1 MLLEGAC
8 PGRAGD
14 PVSFILILLLYRVN
28 LEPVLLA
35 WDLCYLLQGIPVIP
49 ELTVQY
55 LRREFGICFLI
66 VVL

>member
-14 PVSFILILLLYRVN
+14 PVSFILILLLYGVN

-49 ELTVQY
+49 ELTVQC
-55 LRREFGICFLI
+55 LRREFAICFLI